1 MQTRRRIFDDL
12 AKVASSAAGTFAGLK
27 DEIEALVRQ
36 RLEVALNNMNLVTRE
51 EFDAVKAVA
60 TKARQEQE
68 KLEKRLAKLEG
79 GTKKP
84 NKPAASTKPAN
95 KKAAAKK
102 KAAGKKK

>member
-12 AKVASSAAGTFAGLK
+12 AKVAAGTFAGLK

-51 EFDAVKAVA
+51 EFDAVKAMA
-60 TKARQEQE
+60 IKARQEQE
-68 KLEKRLAKLEG
+68 KLEKRVAKLEG
-79 GTKKP
+79 GGKRS
-84 NKPAASTKPAN
+84 KPAAAANPAKKKAVAK

-102 KAAGKKK
+102 K